1 MAHDGEVEYV
11 DQITQMRR
19 AAKESEKDRDEWKAN
34 YDALFE
40 SQIRLRVESEQEIA
54 KLKARI
60 VELEKPERANGSAE
74 Q

>member
-1 MAHDGEVEYV
+1 LIEELE
-11 DQITQMRR
+11 
-19 AAKESEKDRDEWKAN
+19 KERDEWKAN